1 MADRTVRCA
10 KLGLDLTGL
19 EQPPFP
25 SDLGRRIFESVS
37 RRAWDLWQ
45 EQAAALSR
53 ERGLSMG
60 RPEDRK
66 LLLQEM
72 ERFLFTPAAAEAPA
86 EAPTEADEGTVLCVK
101 TGKRLP
107 ALKKPPFPGPLGQ
120 RIFEN
125 VSEPGFKLWKEQ
137 STILMNHHNLSM
149 ADPEARRFLMKEM
162 EEFFFGRGARMPE
175 DWVPPTADGKG
186 GGKGA
191 PSPKSK

>member
-25 SDLGRRIFESVS
+25 GDLGRRIFESVS

-45 EQAAALSR
+45 ERAAALAS
-53 ERGLSMG
+53 ERSLSMG

-86 EAPTEADEGTVLCVK
+86 EAGDGTVFCVK

-125 VSEPGFKLWKEQ
+125 VSELGWKLWGEQ
-137 STILMNHHNLSM
+137 STILMNHHGLSM

-162 EEFFFGRGARMPE
+162 EEFCFGGGARLPE

-191 PSPKSK
+191 PAPQSK

>member
-25 SDLGRRIFESVS
+25 GDLGRRIFESVS

-45 EQAAALSR
+45 ERAAALAS
-53 ERGLSMG
+53 ERRLSMG

-86 EAPTEADEGTVLCVK
+86 EAGEGTVFCVK
-101 TGKRLP
+101 TGKLLP
-107 ALKKPPFPGPLGQ
+107 RMKKLPVPGPLGQ
-120 RIFEN
+120 RIFET
-125 VSEPGFKLWKEQ
+125 VSEEGWKLWEAQ
-137 STILMNHHNLSM
+137 ATIVMNHYGLSM
-149 ADPEARRFLMKEM
+149 ADPEARQFLMKQM
-162 EEFFFGRGARMPE
+162 EEFFFGAGAQLPA
-175 DWVPPTADGKG
+175 DWVPPTAEGKGGG

-191 PSPKSK
+191 PAPQRK